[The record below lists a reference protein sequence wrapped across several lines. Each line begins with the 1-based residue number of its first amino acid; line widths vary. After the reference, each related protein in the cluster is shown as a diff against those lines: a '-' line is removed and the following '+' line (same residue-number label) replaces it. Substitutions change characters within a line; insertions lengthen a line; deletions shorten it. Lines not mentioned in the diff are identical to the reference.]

1 MSSRKTLEVIMNRK
15 PYCFTANMGYENIT
29 IFILIISIHV
39 LGVYSINDLRK
50 NPNRRK
56 NDYK

>member
-15 PYCFTANMGYENIT
+15 PYCFSANMGYENIT
-29 IFILIISIHV
+29 IFILIIVYVV
-39 LGVYSINDLRK
+39 LGIYSINDLRK

-56 NDYK
+56 N

>member
-1 MSSRKTLEVIMNRK
+1 MSSRKTLAVIMNRK
-15 PYCFTANMGYENIT
+15 PYCFSANMGYENIT
-29 IFILIISIHV
+29 IFILIIVYVV
-39 LGVYSINDLRK
+39 LGIYSINDLRK